1 MRFDY
6 QFAIEEYKKVEKYL
20 EKYGYKC
27 QVTGSLRREKKDI
40 GDIDI
45 VVGENQ
51 NKKMNIKNFKK
62 IEIEI
67 LEIISKYNKI
77 ERQINYYEFLLKS
90 GISIHV
96 IPEISKYFNYTLWHS
111 TGPKQH
117 VKLIK
122 KIYQE
127 KGMKIDSE
135 NTIENDIYMNIDFKY
150 LEPKKRWKFV

>member
-20 EKYGYKC
+20 EKHGYKC

-135 NTIENDIYMNIDFKY
+135 NTIESDIYMNIDFKY
-150 LEPKKRWKFV
+150 LEPKKRYKFV